1 MSDRITSPSTSTPIM
16 PRLSASVSN
25 GLPTNVS
32 YRAVQNGKL
41 DVEYDLTKKAYVL
54 VFHHNKFKD
63 RSHNRPGSDKDMRKI
78 NDFFKDYRCTVRVC
92 NDYRLNQVRRT
103 MDEVSKMNAGP
114 YSCVIVI
121 LMSHGMD
128 DDTIMAYDGDMY
140 SFEDDI
146 VEKCTSNHKLA
157 GKPKIFILQACRG
170 DSIMQADAKRTTSNK
185 CDIVTFQSTYKGN
198 IAYRNPQEGSVFIQ
212 HLFEQLHKNKNGSII
227 EINTQLNYIFRNNSI
242 SQCPTMSTTLQ
253 KKLIFGHLCKS
264 K

>member
-1 MSDRITSPSTSTPIM
+1 M
-16 PRLSASVSN
+16 PRLSASSSN
-25 GLPTNVS
+25 GLPNS
-32 YRAVQNGKL
+32 ASNRAVQNGKL
-41 DVEYDLTKKAYVL
+41 DDVYDMTAKAYVL

-63 RSHNRPGSDKDMRKI
+63 ASHNRLGSDKDMRKI
-78 NDFFKDYRCTVRVC
+78 NDFFKDYRCIVRMC

-103 MDEVSKMNAGP
+103 MDEVSKMNVAP
-114 YSCVIVI
+114 YCCVIVI
-121 LMSHGMD
+121 IMSHGMD

-146 VEKCTSNHKLA
+146 VEKCTSNPKLA

-198 IAYRNPQEGSVFIQ
+198 VAYRDPKQGSVFIQ
-212 HLFEQLHKNKNGSII
+212 HLFDQLDKNRDGSII
-227 EINTQLNYIFRNNSI
+227 EINTQLNYIFRNNGI
-242 SQCPTMSTTLQ
+242 SQCPTMSSTLQ
-253 KKLIFGHLCKS
+253 KKLIFGHLRKS